1 MNELFTRMQY
11 EPSILMFG
19 NKYKRLNS
27 TVLDYAWNAIV
38 TTNCDLSLSAVL
50 KNDMRAIV
58 DVIKKDNMQ
67 ANLMDRKRLHIIRLF
82 GETYPA
88 EPINRNEILTAKD
101 VCSIIWSEKAYTES
115 SIGGNKNETSFV
127 SRFG

>member
-58 DVIKKDNMQ
+58 DVIKKDN
-67 ANLMDRKRLHIIRLF
+67 
-82 GETYPA
+82 
-88 EPINRNEILTAKD
+88 INRNEILTAKD